1 METARPALSSAGELI
16 FDPDDNR
23 ASDWLNRALDCPS
36 NPAVVCADMFVF
48 MTILLTPSLSHPF
61 RGFWFCTASLPFGG
75 PLKRRPPVIPSG
87 CLRPPATVS
96 RQPTIGGSRR
106 DLSVEISE
114 INLPSGLTLAGM
126 DPHPPAARPIHAP
139 LRPV

>member
-1 METARPALSSAGELI
+1 
-16 FDPDDNR
+16 
-23 ASDWLNRALDCPS
+23 
-36 NPAVVCADMFVF
+36 MFVF

-96 RQPTIGGSRR
+96 RQPTIGCSRR

-114 INLPSGLTLAGM
+114 FNFPSGQTKAGM
-126 DPHPPAARPIHAP
+126 NIPILQPRGKTTTHDVRPDRRARVVV
-139 LRPV
+139 LVVK